1 MSAYARTLAPLLAA
15 ALLAVVAVKCPQAK
29 ANDDARFE
37 DIFNGKDLDGWV
49 VEGTRNFRQGDRNLP
64 VWTVEDRQ
72 IVCAGHGFGFLR
84 YERLL
89 TDFALEF
96 EFRLN
101 RKVNSGVGVRYD
113 KFTGARKTRPS
124 YAGYEIQL
132 LDDAGTKPTRS
143 SSGSLYRYVAP
154 KINAMKPT
162 GEWNRMVIECRGPRI
177 RVTLNDQVLHDLNQ
191 STIPEIA
198 DKPLQGHFSLQN
210 HGGKAAFRS
219 VRLKELK

>member
-1 MSAYARTLAPLLAA
+1 MLLAG
-15 ALLAVVAVKCPQAK
+15 VAV
-29 ANDDARFE
+29 
-37 DIFNGKDLDGWV
+37 
-49 VEGTRNFRQGDRNLP
+49 EGP
-64 VWTVEDRQ
+64 
-72 IVCAGHGFGFLR
+72 GFGFLR

-89 TDFALEF
+89 TDFVLEF

-113 KFTGARKTRPS
+113 RFTGERKTRPS

-132 LDDAGTKPTRS
+132 LDDAEAKPTKS

-154 KINAMKPT
+154 KINAMKPA

-177 RVTLNDQVLHDLNQ
+177 RVTLNGKVLHDLDQ

-198 DKPLQGHFSLQN
+198 EKPLQGHFSLQN
-210 HGGKAAFRS
+210 HGGKAAFRNL
-219 VRLKELK
+219 RLKELK